1 MAALML
7 VSLTLMGW
15 SVMGSQKRGGLY
27 LYTYGWLVFGLYF
40 VMKFKK
46 ILKHC
51 DCIRHYTRDIIPLPL
66 SYKKN

>member
-1 MAALML
+1 
-7 VSLTLMGW
+7 
-15 SVMGSQKRGGLY
+15 MGSQKEGGLY
-27 LYTYGWLVFGLYF
+27 LYTHGWLAFGLYF

-51 DCIRHYTRDIIPLPL
+51 DYIRHYTRDIIPLPL